1 MLEIRCYGQIWGF
14 SYHDMQYTSTGGGTH
29 GPVVTATQDA
39 ELRHQIR
46 RLSHHPAIVIWDG
59 NNENPV
65 NAGAAASMSFGAIS
79 PAFLSST
86 RPPTHTHAATM
97 SHAYWMLL

>member
-1 MLEIRCYGQIWGF
+1 
-14 SYHDMQYTSTGGGTH
+14 MQYTSTGGGTH

-46 RLSHHPAIVIWDG
+46 RMSHHPAIVIWDG

-65 NAGAAASMSFGAIS
+65 NAGTATSTSF
-79 PAFLSST
+79 
-86 RPPTHTHAATM
+86 
-97 SHAYWMLL
+97 

>member
-1 MLEIRCYGQIWGF
+1 
-14 SYHDMQYTSTGGGTH
+14 MQYTSTGGGTH

-46 RLSHHPAIVIWDG
+46 RMSHHPAIVIWDG

-65 NAGAAASMSFGAIS
+65 NAGTATSTSFLTVL
-79 PAFLSST
+79 PACLGPV
-86 RPPTHTHAATM
+86 RPPHARCSDDTR
-97 SHAYWMLL
+97 LLDAD